1 MRRVLREV
9 DVSQTVANWLVTA
22 AGIYAGLG
30 ALVAVAFVSKGVGRL
45 DESAREGTWGF
56 RVLIFPGVAAFWPH
70 LLKRWIAGPHAPPA
84 EKNPHR
90 ARAGKAA
97 P

>member
-1 MRRVLREV
+1 MLSWQTVLNW
-9 DVSQTVANWLVTA
+9 QTVATWLVMA

-30 ALVAVAFVSKGVGRL
+30 ALFAAAFVTRGAGRL
-45 DESAREGTWGF
+45 DESARRGTWGF
-56 RVLIFPGVAAFWPH
+56 RVLIFPGAAALWPL
-70 LLKRWIAGPHAPPA
+70 LLKRWIGGRSEPPV

-97 P
+97 S